1 MLPWSKS
8 KHVEFEDCPRRFFY
22 SQIAAARNPKIRA
35 LAQEF
40 APPVIRHEVV
50 CETIC
55 AIAEEE
61 GWTSRSLAKTLKS
74 AQSALEK
81 LIPDEL
87 ERNAE
92 YSIAETCVRNFVKEV
107 LPDVRASKPLS
118 VANKKPVEFIYGA
131 LTMFV
136 LPEMVLDRGTSVDI
150 LNWRTGSSGFR
161 SERGHR
167 LRAGGLT
174 CWARSVLK
182 EVQRPVHVTEVYL
195 RESGPVPRYEVILTD
210 DEVRSFVSDAKRVAT
225 SYSASA
231 RIADFPA
238 KPSWSNCRFC
248 RFKSICNEYAV
259 FAETDYELE
268 TLTYSVRAT
277 SLSRDEEL
285 TAVAGEVRPIYL
297 SHVSEDKEEFV
308 RPFARALEAE
318 GISYWLDEAELGW
331 GESLTRGI
339 NRGLAISD
347 FIVCFLSD
355 RFIERAWPQAEL
367 SAAIAAQMD
376 DGRKRLLPVFVAD
389 KERVLKAFPLLKDL
403 IYKEWTLG
411 IDGLVDELKRI
422 IGDK

>member
-8 KHVEFEDCPRRFFY
+8 KHVQFEDCPRRFFY
-22 SQIAAARNPKIRA
+22 SQIAAARNPRIRE
-35 LAQEF
+35 LAEEST
-40 APPVIRHEVV
+40 PSLIRHEVV

-55 AIAEEE
+55 AIAKET
-61 GWTSRSLAKTLKS
+61 GWTSRSLARTLKS

-87 ERNAE
+87 QRNAE
-92 YSIAETCVRNFVKEV
+92 YSITETCVRTFVEEV
-107 LPDVRASKPLS
+107 LPDVRASKLVS
-118 VANKKPVEFIYGA
+118 IANKNPVEFIYDS

-136 LPEMVLDRGTSVDI
+136 LPEMVLDRGTFVDI
-150 LNWRTGSSGFR
+150 LSWRTGSSGFR

-182 EVQRPVHVTEVYL
+182 EVRRPVHVTEVYL
-195 RESGPVPRYEVILTD
+195 RESSPVPRYEVILTD
-210 DEVRSFVSDAKRVAT
+210 EEVRLFVSEAKRVAA

-238 KPSWSNCRFC
+238 KPSWASCRFC
-248 RFKSICNEYAV
+248 CFKSICNEYEA

-268 TLTYSVRAT
+268 TLTESVREAG
-277 SLSRDEEL
+277 LSRGEEL
-285 TAVAGEVRPIYL
+285 TATAGEVRSIYL

-308 RPFARALEAE
+308 RPFARALEAQ
-318 GISYWLDEAELGW
+318 GISYWLDEAELHW
-331 GESLTRGI
+331 GDSLTRGI

-355 RFIERAWPQAEL
+355 RFIERGWPQAEIG
-367 SAAIAAQMD
+367 AAIAAQMD
-376 DGRKRLLPVFVAD
+376 DGRKRLLPIFLAG
-389 KERVLKAFPLLKDL
+389 KESALNAFPLLRDL
-403 IYKEWTLG
+403 IYKEWAAG
-411 IDGLVDELKRI
+411 IDSLVQEVKQI
-422 IGDK
+422 VSGE